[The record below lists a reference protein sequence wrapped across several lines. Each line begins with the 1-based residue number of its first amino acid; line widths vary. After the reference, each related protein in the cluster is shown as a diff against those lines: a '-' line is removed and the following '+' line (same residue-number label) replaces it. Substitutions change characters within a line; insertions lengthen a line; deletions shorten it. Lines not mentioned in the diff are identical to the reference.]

1 MNSLSWVIEEDPL
14 NGGAKIFED
23 PYKDMRDLTD
33 DEWDKVVFKDQG
45 EIRLRL
51 PTHRFNEAHKF
62 ITIPEGAIQRDV
74 VRKIY
79 DFYQSEID
87 KNEILNYP
95 NDCLGF
101 VEWAKEE
108 ISNGKKLKWIEI
120 MGDLQFFE
128 GFHHIKGNLWEMYLG
143 S

>member
-1 MNSLSWVIEEDPL
+1 MDSLSWVIENDPL
-14 NGGAKIFED
+14 DGGVKVFKESD
-23 PYKDMRDLTD
+23 GDMRDLTD
-33 DEWDKVVFKDQG
+33 DEWNKVVFENQG

-62 ITIPEGAIQRDV
+62 ITISEGSIQRDIFT
-74 VRKIY
+74 KIY

-95 NDCLGF
+95 EDCLGF
-101 VEWAKEE
+101 VKWAKEE
-108 ISNGKKLKWIEI
+108 IQEGRKPKWIDI
-120 MGDLQFFE
+120 MGELQFFE
-128 GFHHIKGNLWEMYLG
+128 GFHHIEGNVWEMYLG